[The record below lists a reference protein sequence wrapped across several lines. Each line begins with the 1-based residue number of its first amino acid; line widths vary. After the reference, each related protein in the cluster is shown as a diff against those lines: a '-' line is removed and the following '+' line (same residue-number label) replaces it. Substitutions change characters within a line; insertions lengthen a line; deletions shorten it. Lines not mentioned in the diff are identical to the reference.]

1 MATSK
6 SWAQNAIICDHCH
19 MSAQQFCNGC
29 QVNLCVVCISKH
41 VEKLPYVSHDIV
53 PFRNRKTQIVF
64 PLCKF
69 HPSQRCE
76 VHCKKCQTPIC
87 IMCCIGYH
95 KRHSAVELVEF
106 FETKKQEIQM
116 ETREIENSL
125 IPSYSERDVY
135 MNDQISKIT
144 AELSKVEKE
153 KARLEKLWHKEV
165 DTIFHKFGSVIYSL
179 KDSNLRT
186 AITHQ
191 TKIKDLIKDMIQTV
205 HQNKQILESKSA
217 LDVTNYKSKLHEF
230 RNALTD
236 VDFEIPSLIK
246 TTVKGRKLGFEFGE
260 LEASLRQTYPSF
272 LSADD
277 PYQSR
282 RMLFTSETVDVVPT
296 VYKSLYYM
304 SCFGEHQAW
313 ISGNNKTITRIDIH
327 GYVKE
332 TVVTNCRF
340 WPNGIAV
347 TGQGELIY
355 SDCNRRKVNIVRYGK
370 VETLITTPRGWKP
383 HRLCYTRSG
392 DILVGVSHSRKKKI
406 IRYHEMKISQN
417 IERNEHGKPI
427 FKNGFHVLCLTE
439 NINGDICVCD
449 RNADSVVVLNM
460 SGRVRFRYYVTPTWK
475 PFKPKCLV
483 TDSLGQIIVTDSNN
497 SCIHII
503 DQNGHFL
510 TTIKDLELYNP
521 HGLSIDSEWRLW
533 VGLHWTGEIKL
544 LDYMT
549 KHIQK

>member
-41 VEKLPYVSHDIV
+41 VEKLPYASHDIV

-87 IMCCIGYH
+87 NMCCIGYH

-153 KARLEKLWHKEV
+153 KARLENLWHKEV

-217 LDVTNYKSKLHEF
+217 LGVTNYKSKLHEF

-246 TTVKGRKLGFEFGE
+246 TTVKGRKFGFEFGE

-282 RMLFTSETVDVVPT
+282 KMLFTSETVDVVPT
-296 VYKSLYYM
+296 VNLY
-304 SCFGEHQAW
+304 
-313 ISGNNKTITRIDIH
+313 ITCH
-327 GYVKE
+327 V
-332 TVVTNCRF
+332 
-340 WPNGIAV
+340 
-347 TGQGELIY
+347 L
-355 SDCNRRKVNIVRYGK
+355 VNIRLGSAA
-370 VETLITTPRGWKP
+370 ITKQ
-383 HRLCYTRSG
+383 L
-392 DILVGVSHSRKKKI
+392 
-406 IRYHEMKISQN
+406 
-417 IERNEHGKPI
+417 
-427 FKNGFHVLCLTE
+427 HVLTYMDMLKK
-439 NINGDICVCD
+439 
-449 RNADSVVVLNM
+449 RS
-460 SGRVRFRYYVTPTWK
+460 SPTVD
-475 PFKPKCLV
+475 F
-483 TDSLGQIIVTDSNN
+483 
-497 SCIHII
+497 
-503 DQNGHFL
+503 
-510 TTIKDLELYNP
+510 
-521 HGLSIDSEWRLW
+521 GLMVS
-533 VGLHWTGEIKL
+533 
-544 LDYMT
+544 
-549 KHIQK
+549 Q